1 VKKKWNGFV
10 INLRFLCLIGISL
23 LGLMTIVATGGGGGG
38 DGTVTPSV
46 KLLAS
51 EFEVESNWTA
61 YGTYDQLE
69 DDGHSVNASLR
80 VLDRSL
86 NREKII
92 TYTANGLVSE
102 IFEYLVANNEGLAIG
117 SRRYG
122 VSVLKFSDMGSPK
135 GNVYNYRKEFLE
147 GIAEYQNKFYAW
159 FLDGSIVD
167 IASGEMIYE
176 DAPMGTN
183 SIHSTVPKNRF
194 AIDNGEYFIGT
205 SNLDSDGS
213 LKPNK
218 DNGLW
223 KIDAALSTKT
233 KLLDHPVWC
242 VYKDGDDIMWVGT
255 KDGIYQETDSAF
267 EKVYTGYAE
276 QIFEFNDQTY
286 ALIKD
291 FFSKPDDNN
300 DFDLYQWDGATFQY
314 VCEVSEVYGF
324 PSIFEMYA
332 FEWDST
338 LYVSIQGSQDRLLVF
353 DGTSF
358 TIQNNPIYDG
368 KIGQQ
373 CAKVADEKLFTV
385 GNLTGL
391 NIWDGVEL
399 VQLNTVNT
407 AEALISNA
415 IQVLYVAE
423 NGNLWIGPETSGFNI
438 LDNDG
443 KFEIEELPEEIK
455 VTGIF
460 ETDGTTYVQGAA
472 ALYEATDTGN
482 LNYKTFACNGERV
495 YYDAVSDKLWA
506 YPNFGVGN
514 GSLGMLDIETK
525 EIYGTTG
532 FDDRADY
539 WQRDYE
545 WIKPEYHF
553 NDVVSIPN
561 ENAVFIAVQNSGVDE
576 ETGEDLAE
584 SGDSIVL
591 KYDYGTDEFSEI
603 SIPIEFIRYFAI
615 EKSIIYGIGKGT
627 IAEYVD
633 GEWQIVRSSLSSNYP
648 VDLVIKNKY
657 AFIPNR
663 NSLEVLHLA
672 SGKSSEWNFT
682 ELPIKGNIKTVA
694 MRTNENPGVTAKA
707 YSMYFGTSQ
716 GLVIC
721 DLNLQ
726 SPDKHSSP

>member
-1 VKKKWNGFV
+1 MKKTRNGFV
-10 INLRFLCLIGISL
+10 INLRFFGLIGISL
-23 LGLMTIVATGGGGGG
+23 LGLMTIVASGGGGGG
-38 DGTVTPSV
+38 SDTQSA

-51 EFEVESNWTA
+51 EFDDESNWAA
-61 YGTYDQLE
+61 YETYDQLE
-69 DDGHSVNASLR
+69 DDGNSVSASIH
-80 VLDRSL
+80 VLDRSS

-102 IFEYLVANNEGLAIG
+102 IFEYLVPNNEGLAIG

-122 VSVLKFSDMGSPK
+122 VSVLKFSDMDSAK

-167 IASGEMIYE
+167 IATGEMIYE
-176 DAPMGTN
+176 DAPKGTN
-183 SIHSTVPKNRF
+183 SIYSTIPKNRF

-213 LKPNK
+213 LKPDM
-218 DNGLW
+218 DNGFW
-223 KIDAALSTKT
+223 KIDADFSAKT

-242 VYKDGDDIMWVGT
+242 VYKDSDDIMWVGT

-332 FEWDST
+332 YEWDNT
-338 LYVSIQGSQDRLLVF
+338 LYVTIRGSQDRLLVF

-373 CAKVADEKLFTV
+373 CTKVADEKMFSV

-415 IQVLYVAE
+415 IQVLYVAG
-423 NGNLWIGPETSGFNI
+423 NGNLWIGPETSGYNI
-438 LDNDG
+438 LDDDG
-443 KFEIEELPEEIK
+443 NFEIEELPEEIK
-455 VTGIF
+455 ITGFF
-460 ETDGTTYVQGAA
+460 EKDGTTYVQGAG
-472 ALYEATDTGN
+472 ALYETNDTGN
-482 LNYKTFACNGERV
+482 VNYKAFACNGERV
-495 YYDAVSDKLWA
+495 YYDAVNDKLWA

-514 GSLGMLDIETK
+514 GSLGMLDMETK
-525 EIYGTTG
+525 EISGTTG
-532 FDDRADY
+532 YDDRTDY

-553 NDVVSIPN
+553 NDVITIPN

-591 KYDYGTDEFSEI
+591 KYDYDTDEFTKV
-603 SIPIEFIRYFAI
+603 SIPIEFIRYFDI
-615 EKSIIYGIGKGT
+615 EGSIIYGIGKGA
-627 IAEYVD
+627 IVEYEK
-633 GEWQIVRSSLSSNYP
+633 GEWQIVSSSLSSDYP
-648 VDLVIKNKY
+648 IDLAVKNNY

-672 SGKSSEWNFT
+672 SGKTSEWNFT
-682 ELPIKGNIKTVA
+682 ELPIKGDIKTVA
-694 MRTNENPGVTAKA
+694 MRTNEKPGVTSKA

-721 DLNLQ
+721 NLNLQ
-726 SPDKHSSP
+726 HPDKKSSP